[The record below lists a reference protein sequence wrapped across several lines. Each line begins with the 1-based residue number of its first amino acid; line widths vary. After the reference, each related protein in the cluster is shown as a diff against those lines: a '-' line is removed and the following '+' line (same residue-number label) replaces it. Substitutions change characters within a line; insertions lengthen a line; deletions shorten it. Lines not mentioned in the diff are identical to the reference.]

1 LKTNGPVT
9 ENAGCQADPS
19 DESPPARRVELITFD
34 SSAALAQAAAARW
47 LAELSPA
54 RRQTVA
60 LSGGRI
66 ARTLFAAIIRLART
80 GSQPFAN
87 LHFFWADE
95 RGVPPDQADS
105 NFALARAHLLE
116 PLGIPAEQTHR
127 VHGELE
133 PSAAAAKASAELGRI
148 AAHRGAG
155 QPILDWVFLGMG
167 EDGHVASLFPGTS
180 DSKTEVAPAYLA
192 VTAPKPPPRR
202 ITFSYPAL
210 VAARQVWV
218 LVSGPGKERAL
229 AESLSPT
236 GQTPLARVVRSR
248 GSTLIFSDVH
258 LPADGPKKI

>member
-1 LKTNGPVT
+1 VCH
-9 ENAGCQADPS
+9 AAPS
-19 DESPPARRVELITFD
+19 GEAPPARRVELIYFD
-34 SSAALAQAAAARW
+34 SSEALARAAAARW

-66 ARTLFAAIIRLART
+66 AKTFFAAIVRLAKT
-80 GSQPFAN
+80 KSQPFAN

-95 RGVPPDQADS
+95 RCVPPDQADS

-116 PLGIPAEQTHR
+116 PLGIPAEPTHR
-127 VHGELE
+127 VLGELE

-148 AAHRGAG
+148 AACRSAG

-167 EDGHVASLFPGTS
+167 EDGHVASLFPGMS
-180 DSKTEVAPAYLA
+180 DSAAEVAPAYLA
-192 VTAPKPPPRR
+192 VTAPKPPPGR
-202 ITFSYPAL
+202 ITLSYPAL
-210 VAARQVWV
+210 AAARQIWV

-229 AESLSPT
+229 AESRSPT

-248 GSTLIFSDVH
+248 GSTLIFSEVR
-258 LPADGPKKI
+258 LCGDGPKKD